1 MRFKIRTAANGEY
14 YFILV
19 ARNGKTLM
27 TSETYT
33 RKWSCKK
40 TIQAIKYLVGS
51 RTRVIDETK

>member
-1 MRFKIRTAANGEY
+1 MKFKIKTATNGQY

-33 RKWSCKK
+33 RKWSCRK
-40 TIQAIKYLVGS
+40 TIRRIRLFVMPG
-51 RTRVIDETK
+51 TRVIDETK